1 MENKMTKKLVLLGL
15 ACVVLLT
22 GCISVDRRDNYREQ
36 RRDRYDECRR
46 YHDARYCDD
55 GRS

>member
-1 MENKMTKKLVLLGL
+1 MMMKKLILLGL
-15 ACVVLLT
+15 TCVVLLS
-22 GCISVDRRDNYREQ
+22 GCISVDRRDNYRDQ

-46 YHDARYCDD
+46 HHDARYCDD